1 MDHLVFLII
10 NIIILLLIYYF
21 DRKHLKDHIIL
32 GVLAFFGA
40 IAFEIIPLL
49 LGFWSHNSTPKIWIF
64 SVYSFI
70 LYFPFISISYF
81 LANKLGGYDD

>member
-1 MDHLVFLII
+1 MQHYVFLII
-10 NIIILLLIYYF
+10 NIAVLLVIYYV
-21 DRKHLKDHIIL
+21 DRKNIKTHLWLGII
-32 GVLAFFGA
+32 AFFGA

-49 LGFWSHNSTPKIWIF
+49 MGFWTHYSQPKIWIF

-81 LANKLGGYDD
+81 LGKKLFRLE